1 MYLKPLKK
9 FATDLSGFVKNVSV
23 DERIPAR
30 DKKVILALVALII
43 SPIDIIPDWI
53 PIIGVLDD
61 LIILAIVLDYLFN
74 VLDQNILLSH
84 YPWNMKSYT
93 WVRRAAKTVTGLTPA
108 FIKNWIWKYKPD
120 PY

>member
-1 MYLKPLKK
+1 MYLETIKNFFSNLIGFIKK
-9 FATDLSGFVKNVSV
+9 VST

-30 DKKVILALVALII
+30 DKKVLIALVALII
-43 SPIDIIPDWI
+43 SPIDLIPDWI

-84 YPWNMKSYT
+84 YPWGMKSYT
-93 WVRRAAKTVTGLTPA
+93 WVRRAAKTVTGLTPS
-108 FIKNWIWKYKPD
+108 FIKNRIWKYKPD